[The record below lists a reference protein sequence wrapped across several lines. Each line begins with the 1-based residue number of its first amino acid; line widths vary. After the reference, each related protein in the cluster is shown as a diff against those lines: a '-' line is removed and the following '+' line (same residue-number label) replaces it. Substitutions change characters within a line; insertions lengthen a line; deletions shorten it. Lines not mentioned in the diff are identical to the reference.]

1 MVGYEMLAQA
11 QRDLTAEQVSNE
23 LNVGSESGYDI
34 YSVFTGQIETLTC
47 IRLRETFRLHAQQV
61 WYVNRVFSHDVKA
74 AILVSQTNPWEL
86 NSF

>member
-34 YSVFTGQIETLTC
+34 YSVFTNQIETLTC
-47 IRLRETFRLHAQQV
+47 IRVRA
-61 WYVNRVFSHDVKA
+61 NFSSPCPAGMVC
-74 AILVSQTNPWEL
+74 Q
-86 NSF
+86 